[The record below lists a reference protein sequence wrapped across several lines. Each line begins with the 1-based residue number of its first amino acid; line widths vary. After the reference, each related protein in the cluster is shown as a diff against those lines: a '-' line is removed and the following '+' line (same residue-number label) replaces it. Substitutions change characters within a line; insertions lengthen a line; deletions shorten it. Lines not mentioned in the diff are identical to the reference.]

1 MRRTAII
8 LVAALLAAAAP
19 ALGDTIV
26 VDHAGGGDY
35 TDIQDGIDAAS
46 HGDTVLVLGGTY
58 TGERNRDLDFGG
70 TAIRLGGSPGHELT
84 TIDCQGLGR
93 GFHFHSGEDTSAVV
107 SGVLVTNAVADSG
120 AGAFCQNGSSP
131 KFERCIFVSND
142 ASAIGGGLCVVD
154 SSPVLRDCYFDSN
167 TASGGGRRAG
177 QGGGA
182 GCIDGAVLVMSKTQF
197 VDSLAD
203 GTGGGVYARDSQI
216 TCVSCEFHNSQ
227 LTTYGNHGAGV
238 YLQDCNNSSFL
249 NCVFE
254 GNGGL
259 QPVLGGGLMM
269 TSSAATL
276 TGCRFINNASGTGGG
291 AYVTQSSS
299 TCVFDRCTFAGNTG
313 SWAAA
318 GGIHVVAEASVLI
331 TKCTF
336 VDNGHS
342 HVWCQSASPD
352 ILESILAFSRN
363 GPPITCDDGTET
375 PLITHCFIFGNS
387 ESDDL
392 CGGNH
397 FDNEYVDPAFCD
409 LWDYDL
415 TLCEDSTCLPGLNP
429 WGMPIGAHGVGC
441 PPCGT
446 TVESRTWGGIKAM
459 YR

>member
-8 LVAALLAAAAP
+8 WAAALLAAATP

-26 VDHAGGGDY
+26 VDHAGSGDY

-46 HGDTVLVLGGTY
+46 HGDTVLVMGGTY

-70 TAIRLGGSPGHELT
+70 TNLILVGSPGHELT
-84 TIDCQGLGR
+84 TIDCGAAGR

-107 SGVLVTNAVADSG
+107 NGVLITNAVADSG

-131 KFERCIFVSND
+131 KFDVCIFMGNN
-142 ASAIGGGLCVVD
+142 ATGAGGGLCVVS
-154 SSPVLRDCYFDSN
+154 SSPVVRGCYFDSN
-167 TASGGGRRAG
+167 GAGGGPRRIESGGGA
-177 QGGGA
+177 A
-182 GCIDGAVLVMSKTQF
+182 CFEGAVLTMSGTQL
-197 VDSLAD
+197 VDNRAA
-203 GTGGGVYARDSQI
+203 GFGGGVHARDSQVS
-216 TCVSCEFHNSQ
+216 CVSCEFHSNQ

-238 YLQDCNNSSFL
+238 YLQQCNNSSFL

-254 GNGGL
+254 DNGGL
-259 QPVLGGGLMM
+259 EAVVGAGLNVNE
-269 TSSAATL
+269 SAVTV
-276 TGCRFINNASGTGGG
+276 TGCTFINNTAGSAGAARVSNAST
-291 AYVTQSSS
+291 
-299 TCVFDRCTFAGNTG
+299 TCVFDGCTFAGNVGTWNG
-313 SWAAA
+313 A
-318 GGIHVVAEASVLI
+318 GAIQVLFEASVLI

-336 VDNGHS
+336 VDNGSS
-342 HVWCQSASPD
+342 HVWCQGASPD
-352 ILESILAFSRN
+352 ILESILAFSRS
-363 GPPITCDDGTET
+363 GPPVICSEGTEA
-375 PLITHCFIFGNS
+375 PLITHCFVFGNA

-409 LWDYDL
+409 LWGYDL

-429 WGMPIGAHGVGC
+429 WGMPIGAHGAGC
-441 PPCGT
+441 PACGT